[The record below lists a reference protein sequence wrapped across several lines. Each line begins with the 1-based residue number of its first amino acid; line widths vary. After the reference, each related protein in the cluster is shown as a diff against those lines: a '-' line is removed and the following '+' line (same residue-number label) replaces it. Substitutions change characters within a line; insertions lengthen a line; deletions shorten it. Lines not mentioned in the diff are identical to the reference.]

1 MYRRCMKSSEKV
13 RFVRNTFQGALFLH
27 LYLTDL
33 LQMRGRSMSCTSKC
47 EFRSKYAEIFLNC
60 GVRKQEMA
68 FSKAQTQAIMHKDGP
83 MMVLAGPGSG
93 KTTVITHRVQY
104 LTKEYGI
111 DPGDILVITFTRAA
125 AEEMRERYEA
135 LTGGGSRVTFGTF
148 HSIFFRILKLAY
160 RYTADNIVREEQQM
174 QFVRELAQAGGLEP
188 EDENEFA
195 ASILSEI
202 SSVKGERIALEH
214 YYSKNCPDAVF
225 RQLYAGYEEKMRRA
239 GLIDFDDMMVLCL
252 ELFTERK
259 DILSAWQRR
268 YRYILIDEFQDI
280 NRLQYEIVR
289 MLAKPED
296 NLFIVGDDDQS
307 IYRFR
312 GAKPEIMLGFERDYP
327 GAGRIL
333 LDVNYRSTEEIVAPA
348 LRLIGENQKRFS
360 KAIHTTGRHGK
371 NVITKLWQDPG
382 EENLAI
388 AREIQLYLQSGVR
401 PGDIAVLYRTNAGP
415 RFLMEKLMEYNLP
428 FRTRDTVPNLYEH
441 WISRNILT
449 YIRIAMG
456 SRAREDIL
464 QVINRPKRYISR
476 DAMPDETVS
485 FEKMKAFYAEK
496 DWIAERIESLEGDL
510 RAIARMSPLAAVN
523 YIRQG
528 MGYDEYLIEYAAFRR
543 MRPEELLETADELK
557 ESAAGFKTFDEWFAH
572 IEAYKEELLR
582 QAAQRRTE
590 TDAITLATMHS
601 AKGLEFPNVYIC
613 GMEETIF
620 PGASAVFGDDPS
632 ELEEERRLCYVGI
645 TRAMKKL
652 TLTSANQRM
661 RNGEMNFNRPSRFIN
676 EIPRH
681 LVKQTYGAVLK
692 PETES
697 KPTEFSRTKASLYTK
712 DRKNPF
718 ANNPYIQKG
727 MGSASPA
734 GAPDYQVGDRVSH
747 TKFGQGIVRSLTKLT
762 NDYEVVIEFDGF
774 GQRKLRSSFAK
785 LTKL

>member
-33 LQMRGRSMSCTSKC
+33 LQMRGRRMSCTSKC
-47 EFRSKYAEIFLNC
+47 EFRSKYAEIFLNG

-202 SSVKGERIALEH
+202 SSVKGERIELEH

-225 RQLYAGYEEKMRRA
+225 RQLYAGYEDKMRRA

-268 YRYILIDEFQDI
+268 YQYILIDEFQDI

-572 IEAYKEELLR
+572 IDAYKEELLR

-601 AKGLEFPNVYIC
+601 AKGLEFPIVYILDANE
-613 GMEETIF
+613 GITPHSRAMLDE
-620 PGASAVFGDDPS
+620 DM
-632 ELEEERRLCYVGI
+632 EEERRLFYVAM
-645 TRAMKKL
+645 TRAKTRLHVYAVRERYHKK
-652 TLTSANQRM
+652 A
-661 RNGEMNFNRPSRFIN
+661 EVSRFVW
-676 EIPRH
+676 EYLGRD
-681 LVKQTYGAVLK
+681 G
-692 PETES
+692 ES
-697 KPTEFSRTKASLYTK
+697 R
-712 DRKNPF
+712 
-718 ANNPYIQKG
+718 
-727 MGSASPA
+727 
-734 GAPDYQVGDRVSH
+734 
-747 TKFGQGIVRSLTKLT
+747 
-762 NDYEVVIEFDGF
+762 
-774 GQRKLRSSFAK
+774 
-785 LTKL
+785 

>member
-1 MYRRCMKSSEKV
+1 MYRRCMKISEKV

-33 LQMRGRSMSCTSKC
+33 LQMRGRRMSCTSKC

-135 LTGGGSRVTFGTF
+135 LIGGGSRVTFGTF

-572 IEAYKEELLR
+572 IDAYKEELLR

-601 AKGLEFPNVYIC
+601 AKGLEFPIVYILDANE
-613 GMEETIF
+613 GITPHSRAMLDE
-620 PGASAVFGDDPS
+620 DM
-632 ELEEERRLCYVGI
+632 EEERRLFYVAM
-645 TRAMKKL
+645 TRAKTRLHVYAVRERYHKK
-652 TLTSANQRM
+652 A
-661 RNGEMNFNRPSRFIN
+661 EVSRFVW
-676 EIPRH
+676 EYLGRD
-681 LVKQTYGAVLK
+681 GD
-692 PETES
+692 
-697 KPTEFSRTKASLYTK
+697 SR
-712 DRKNPF
+712 
-718 ANNPYIQKG
+718 
-727 MGSASPA
+727 
-734 GAPDYQVGDRVSH
+734 
-747 TKFGQGIVRSLTKLT
+747 
-762 NDYEVVIEFDGF
+762 
-774 GQRKLRSSFAK
+774 
-785 LTKL
+785 

>member
-33 LQMRGRSMSCTSKC
+33 LQMRGRRMSCTSKC

-360 KAIHTTGRHGK
+360 KTIHTTGRHGK

-572 IEAYKEELLR
+572 IDAYKEELLR

-601 AKGLEFPNVYIC
+601 AKGLEFPIVYILDANE
-613 GMEETIF
+613 GITPHSRAMLDE
-620 PGASAVFGDDPS
+620 DM
-632 ELEEERRLCYVGI
+632 EEERRLFYVAM
-645 TRAMKKL
+645 TRAKTRLHVYAVRERYHKK
-652 TLTSANQRM
+652 A
-661 RNGEMNFNRPSRFIN
+661 EVSRFVW
-676 EIPRH
+676 EYLGRD
-681 LVKQTYGAVLK
+681 GD
-692 PETES
+692 
-697 KPTEFSRTKASLYTK
+697 SR
-712 DRKNPF
+712 
-718 ANNPYIQKG
+718 
-727 MGSASPA
+727 
-734 GAPDYQVGDRVSH
+734 
-747 TKFGQGIVRSLTKLT
+747 
-762 NDYEVVIEFDGF
+762 
-774 GQRKLRSSFAK
+774 
-785 LTKL
+785 

>member
-33 LQMRGRSMSCTSKC
+33 LQMRGRRMSCTSKC

-148 HSIFFRILKLAY
+148 HSLFFRILKLAY

-202 SSVKGERIALEH
+202 SSVKGERIELEH

-601 AKGLEFPNVYIC
+601 AKGLEFPIVYILDANE
-613 GMEETIF
+613 GITPHSRAMLDE
-620 PGASAVFGDDPS
+620 DM
-632 ELEEERRLCYVGI
+632 EEERRLFYVAM
-645 TRAMKKL
+645 TRAKTRLHVYAVRERYHKK
-652 TLTSANQRM
+652 A
-661 RNGEMNFNRPSRFIN
+661 EVSRFVW
-676 EIPRH
+676 EYLGRD
-681 LVKQTYGAVLK
+681 GD
-692 PETES
+692 
-697 KPTEFSRTKASLYTK
+697 SR
-712 DRKNPF
+712 
-718 ANNPYIQKG
+718 
-727 MGSASPA
+727 
-734 GAPDYQVGDRVSH
+734 
-747 TKFGQGIVRSLTKLT
+747 
-762 NDYEVVIEFDGF
+762 
-774 GQRKLRSSFAK
+774 
-785 LTKL
+785 

>member
-33 LQMRGRSMSCTSKC
+33 LQMRGRRMSCTSKC

-225 RQLYAGYEEKMRRA
+225 RQLYAGYEEKMSRA

-312 GAKPEIMLGFERDYP
+312 GAEPEIMLGFERDYP

-388 AREIQLYLQSGVR
+388 VREIQLYLQSGVR

-485 FEKMKAFYAEK
+485 FEKMKVFYAEK

-557 ESAAGFKTFDEWFAH
+557 ESAAGFKTFDEWFTH
-572 IEAYKEELLR
+572 IDAYKEELLR

-601 AKGLEFPNVYIC
+601 AKGLEFPIVYILDANE
-613 GMEETIF
+613 GITPHSRAMLDE
-620 PGASAVFGDDPS
+620 DM
-632 ELEEERRLCYVGI
+632 EEERRLFYVAM
-645 TRAMKKL
+645 TRAKTRLHVYAVRERYHKK
-652 TLTSANQRM
+652 A
-661 RNGEMNFNRPSRFIN
+661 EVSRFVW
-676 EIPRH
+676 EYLGR
-681 LVKQTYGAVLK
+681 
-692 PETES
+692 E
-697 KPTEFSRTKASLYTK
+697 
-712 DRKNPF
+712 
-718 ANNPYIQKG
+718 
-727 MGSASPA
+727 
-734 GAPDYQVGDRVSH
+734 
-747 TKFGQGIVRSLTKLT
+747 
-762 NDYEVVIEFDGF
+762 
-774 GQRKLRSSFAK
+774 
-785 LTKL
+785 

>member
-33 LQMRGRSMSCTSKC
+33 LQMRGRRMSCTSKC

-312 GAKPEIMLGFERDYP
+312 GTKPEIMLGFERDYP

-485 FEKMKAFYAEK
+485 FERMKVFYAEK

-572 IEAYKEELLR
+572 IDAYKEELLR

-601 AKGLEFPNVYIC
+601 AKGLEFPIVYILDANE
-613 GMEETIF
+613 GITPHSRAMLDE
-620 PGASAVFGDDPS
+620 DM
-632 ELEEERRLCYVGI
+632 EEERRLFYVAM
-645 TRAMKKL
+645 TRAKTRLHVYAVRERYHKK
-652 TLTSANQRM
+652 A
-661 RNGEMNFNRPSRFIN
+661 EVSRFVW
-676 EIPRH
+676 EYLGRD
-681 LVKQTYGAVLK
+681 GD
-692 PETES
+692 
-697 KPTEFSRTKASLYTK
+697 SR
-712 DRKNPF
+712 
-718 ANNPYIQKG
+718 
-727 MGSASPA
+727 
-734 GAPDYQVGDRVSH
+734 
-747 TKFGQGIVRSLTKLT
+747 
-762 NDYEVVIEFDGF
+762 
-774 GQRKLRSSFAK
+774 
-785 LTKL
+785 

>member
-160 RYTADNIVREEQQM
+160 RYTADNIVREDQQM

-225 RQLYAGYEEKMRRA
+225 RQLYAGYEEKMRRT

-510 RAIARMSPLAAVN
+510 RAITRMSPLAAVN

-572 IEAYKEELLR
+572 IDAYKEELLR

-601 AKGLEFPNVYIC
+601 AKGLEFPIVYILDANE
-613 GMEETIF
+613 GITPHSRAMLDE
-620 PGASAVFGDDPS
+620 DM
-632 ELEEERRLCYVGI
+632 EEERRLFYVAM
-645 TRAMKKL
+645 TRAKTRLHVYAVRERYHKK
-652 TLTSANQRM
+652 A
-661 RNGEMNFNRPSRFIN
+661 EVSRFVW
-676 EIPRH
+676 EYLGRD
-681 LVKQTYGAVLK
+681 GD
-692 PETES
+692 
-697 KPTEFSRTKASLYTK
+697 SR
-712 DRKNPF
+712 
-718 ANNPYIQKG
+718 
-727 MGSASPA
+727 
-734 GAPDYQVGDRVSH
+734 
-747 TKFGQGIVRSLTKLT
+747 
-762 NDYEVVIEFDGF
+762 
-774 GQRKLRSSFAK
+774 
-785 LTKL
+785 

>member
-33 LQMRGRSMSCTSKC
+33 LQMRGRRMSCTSKC

-125 AEEMRERYEA
+125 AGEMRERYEA

-485 FEKMKAFYAEK
+485 FERMKVFYAEK

-528 MGYDEYLIEYAAFRR
+528 MGYDEYLIEYATFRR

-572 IEAYKEELLR
+572 IDAYKEELLR
-582 QAAQRRTE
+582 QAVQRRTE

-601 AKGLEFPNVYIC
+601 AKGLEFPIVYILDANE
-613 GMEETIF
+613 GITPHSRAMLDE
-620 PGASAVFGDDPS
+620 DM
-632 ELEEERRLCYVGI
+632 EEERRLFYVAM
-645 TRAMKKL
+645 TRAKTRLHVYAVRERYHKK
-652 TLTSANQRM
+652 A
-661 RNGEMNFNRPSRFIN
+661 EVSRFVW
-676 EIPRH
+676 EYLGR
-681 LVKQTYGAVLK
+681 
-692 PETES
+692 ES
-697 KPTEFSRTKASLYTK
+697 
-712 DRKNPF
+712 
-718 ANNPYIQKG
+718 
-727 MGSASPA
+727 
-734 GAPDYQVGDRVSH
+734 
-747 TKFGQGIVRSLTKLT
+747 
-762 NDYEVVIEFDGF
+762 
-774 GQRKLRSSFAK
+774 
-785 LTKL
+785 

>member
-33 LQMRGRSMSCTSKC
+33 LQMRGRRMSCTSKC

-160 RYTADNIVREEQQM
+160 RYTADNIVREDQQM

-239 GLIDFDDMMVLCL
+239 GLIDFYDMMVLCL

-360 KAIHTTGRHGK
+360 KTIHTTGRHGK

-572 IEAYKEELLR
+572 IDAYKEELLR

-601 AKGLEFPNVYIC
+601 AKGLEFPIVYILDANE
-613 GMEETIF
+613 GITPHSRAMLDE
-620 PGASAVFGDDPS
+620 DM
-632 ELEEERRLCYVGI
+632 EEERRLFYVAM
-645 TRAMKKL
+645 TRAKTRLHVYAVRERYHKK
-652 TLTSANQRM
+652 A
-661 RNGEMNFNRPSRFIN
+661 EVSRFVW
-676 EIPRH
+676 EYLGRD
-681 LVKQTYGAVLK
+681 GD
-692 PETES
+692 
-697 KPTEFSRTKASLYTK
+697 SR
-712 DRKNPF
+712 
-718 ANNPYIQKG
+718 
-727 MGSASPA
+727 
-734 GAPDYQVGDRVSH
+734 
-747 TKFGQGIVRSLTKLT
+747 
-762 NDYEVVIEFDGF
+762 
-774 GQRKLRSSFAK
+774 
-785 LTKL
+785 

>member
-1 MYRRCMKSSEKV
+1 MYRRCMKISEKV

-33 LQMRGRSMSCTSKC
+33 LQMRGRRMSCTSKC

-135 LTGGGSRVTFGTF
+135 LIGGGSRVTFGTF

-572 IEAYKEELLR
+572 IDAYKEELLR

-601 AKGLEFPNVYIC
+601 AKGLEFPIVYILDANE
-613 GMEETIF
+613 GITPHSRAMLDE
-620 PGASAVFGDDPS
+620 DM
-632 ELEEERRLCYVGI
+632 EEERRLFYVAM
-645 TRAMKKL
+645 TRAKTRLHVYAVRERYHKK
-652 TLTSANQRM
+652 A
-661 RNGEMNFNRPSRFIN
+661 EVSRFVW
-676 EIPRH
+676 EYLGR
-681 LVKQTYGAVLK
+681 
-692 PETES
+692 ES
-697 KPTEFSRTKASLYTK
+697 
-712 DRKNPF
+712 
-718 ANNPYIQKG
+718 
-727 MGSASPA
+727 
-734 GAPDYQVGDRVSH
+734 
-747 TKFGQGIVRSLTKLT
+747 
-762 NDYEVVIEFDGF
+762 
-774 GQRKLRSSFAK
+774 
-785 LTKL
+785 

>member
-33 LQMRGRSMSCTSKC
+33 LQMRGRRMSCTSKC

-202 SSVKGERIALEH
+202 SSVKGERIVLEH

-333 LDVNYRSTEEIVAPA
+333 LDVNYRSTEEIVVPA

-510 RAIARMSPLAAVN
+510 RTIARMSPLAAVN

-601 AKGLEFPNVYIC
+601 AKGLEFPIVYILDANE
-613 GMEETIF
+613 GITPHSRAMLDE
-620 PGASAVFGDDPS
+620 DM
-632 ELEEERRLCYVGI
+632 EEERRLFYVAM
-645 TRAMKKL
+645 TRAKTRLHVYAVRERYHKK
-652 TLTSANQRM
+652 A
-661 RNGEMNFNRPSRFIN
+661 EVSRFVW
-676 EIPRH
+676 EYLGR
-681 LVKQTYGAVLK
+681 
-692 PETES
+692 ES
-697 KPTEFSRTKASLYTK
+697 
-712 DRKNPF
+712 
-718 ANNPYIQKG
+718 
-727 MGSASPA
+727 
-734 GAPDYQVGDRVSH
+734 
-747 TKFGQGIVRSLTKLT
+747 
-762 NDYEVVIEFDGF
+762 
-774 GQRKLRSSFAK
+774 
-785 LTKL
+785 

>member
-174 QFVRELAQAGGLEP
+174 QFVRELAQTGGLEP

-333 LDVNYRSTEEIVAPA
+333 LDMNYRSTEEIVAPA

-485 FEKMKAFYAEK
+485 FEKMKAFYVEK

-601 AKGLEFPNVYIC
+601 AKGLEFPIVYILDANE
-613 GMEETIF
+613 GITPHSRAMLDE
-620 PGASAVFGDDPS
+620 DM
-632 ELEEERRLCYVGI
+632 EEERRLFYVAM
-645 TRAMKKL
+645 TRAKTRLHVYAVRERYHKK
-652 TLTSANQRM
+652 ADV
-661 RNGEMNFNRPSRFIN
+661 SRFVW
-676 EIPRH
+676 EYLGRD
-681 LVKQTYGAVLK
+681 GD
-692 PETES
+692 
-697 KPTEFSRTKASLYTK
+697 SR
-712 DRKNPF
+712 
-718 ANNPYIQKG
+718 
-727 MGSASPA
+727 
-734 GAPDYQVGDRVSH
+734 
-747 TKFGQGIVRSLTKLT
+747 
-762 NDYEVVIEFDGF
+762 
-774 GQRKLRSSFAK
+774 
-785 LTKL
+785 

>member
-33 LQMRGRSMSCTSKC
+33 LQMRGRRMSCTSKC

-135 LTGGGSRVTFGTF
+135 LIGGGSRVTFGTF

-360 KAIHTTGRHGK
+360 KTIHTTGRHGK

-601 AKGLEFPNVYIC
+601 AKGLEFPIVYILDANE
-613 GMEETIF
+613 GITPHSRAMLDE
-620 PGASAVFGDDPS
+620 DM
-632 ELEEERRLCYVGI
+632 EEERRLFYVAM
-645 TRAMKKL
+645 TRAKTRLHVYAVRERYHKK
-652 TLTSANQRM
+652 ADV
-661 RNGEMNFNRPSRFIN
+661 SRFVW
-676 EIPRH
+676 EYLGRD
-681 LVKQTYGAVLK
+681 GD
-692 PETES
+692 
-697 KPTEFSRTKASLYTK
+697 SR
-712 DRKNPF
+712 
-718 ANNPYIQKG
+718 
-727 MGSASPA
+727 
-734 GAPDYQVGDRVSH
+734 
-747 TKFGQGIVRSLTKLT
+747 
-762 NDYEVVIEFDGF
+762 
-774 GQRKLRSSFAK
+774 
-785 LTKL
+785 

>member
-33 LQMRGRSMSCTSKC
+33 LQMRGRRMSCTSKC

-225 RQLYAGYEEKMRRA
+225 RQFYAGYEEKMRRA

-449 YIRIAMG
+449 YIRIALG

-485 FEKMKAFYAEK
+485 FERMKVFYAEK

-601 AKGLEFPNVYIC
+601 AKGLEFPIVYILDANE
-613 GMEETIF
+613 GITPHSRAMLDE
-620 PGASAVFGDDPS
+620 DM
-632 ELEEERRLCYVGI
+632 EEERRLFYVAM
-645 TRAMKKL
+645 TRAKTRLHVYAVRERYHKK
-652 TLTSANQRM
+652 A
-661 RNGEMNFNRPSRFIN
+661 EVSRFVW
-676 EIPRH
+676 EYLGRD
-681 LVKQTYGAVLK
+681 GD
-692 PETES
+692 
-697 KPTEFSRTKASLYTK
+697 SR
-712 DRKNPF
+712 
-718 ANNPYIQKG
+718 
-727 MGSASPA
+727 
-734 GAPDYQVGDRVSH
+734 
-747 TKFGQGIVRSLTKLT
+747 
-762 NDYEVVIEFDGF
+762 
-774 GQRKLRSSFAK
+774 
-785 LTKL
+785 

>member
-33 LQMRGRSMSCTSKC
+33 LQMRGRRMSCTSKC
-47 EFRSKYAEIFLNC
+47 EFRNKYAEIFLNC

-225 RQLYAGYEEKMRRA
+225 RQLYAGYEDKMRRA

-601 AKGLEFPNVYIC
+601 AKGLEFPIVYILDANE
-613 GMEETIF
+613 GITPHSRAMLDE
-620 PGASAVFGDDPS
+620 DM
-632 ELEEERRLCYVGI
+632 EEERRLFYVAM
-645 TRAMKKL
+645 TRAKTRLHVYAVRERYHKK
-652 TLTSANQRM
+652 A
-661 RNGEMNFNRPSRFIN
+661 EVSRFVW
-676 EIPRH
+676 EYLGRD
-681 LVKQTYGAVLK
+681 GD
-692 PETES
+692 
-697 KPTEFSRTKASLYTK
+697 SR
-712 DRKNPF
+712 
-718 ANNPYIQKG
+718 
-727 MGSASPA
+727 
-734 GAPDYQVGDRVSH
+734 
-747 TKFGQGIVRSLTKLT
+747 
-762 NDYEVVIEFDGF
+762 
-774 GQRKLRSSFAK
+774 
-785 LTKL
+785 

>member
-33 LQMRGRSMSCTSKC
+33 LQMRGRRMSCTSKY

-60 GVRKQEMA
+60 GVREQEMA

-485 FEKMKAFYAEK
+485 FEKMKTFYAEK

-601 AKGLEFPNVYIC
+601 AKGLEFPIVYILDANE
-613 GMEETIF
+613 GITPHSRAMLDE
-620 PGASAVFGDDPS
+620 DM
-632 ELEEERRLCYVGI
+632 EEERRLFYVAM
-645 TRAMKKL
+645 TRAKTCL
-652 TLTSANQRM
+652 
-661 RNGEMNFNRPSRFIN
+661 
-676 EIPRH
+676 
-681 LVKQTYGAVLK
+681 
-692 PETES
+692 
-697 KPTEFSRTKASLYTK
+697 LYTS
-712 DRKNPF
+712 D
-718 ANNPYIQKG
+718 A
-727 MGSASPA
+727 A
-734 GAPDYQVGDRVSH
+734 DE
-747 TKFGQGIVRSLTKLT
+747 L
-762 NDYEVVIEFDGF
+762 
-774 GQRKLRSSFAK
+774 
-785 LTKL
+785 

>member
-33 LQMRGRSMSCTSKC
+33 LQMRGRRMSCTSKC

-441 WISRNILT
+441 WISRNVLT

-601 AKGLEFPNVYIC
+601 AKGLEFPIVYILDANE
-613 GMEETIF
+613 GITPHSRAMLDE
-620 PGASAVFGDDPS
+620 DM
-632 ELEEERRLCYVGI
+632 EEERRLFYVAM
-645 TRAMKKL
+645 TRAKTRLHVYAVRERYHKK
-652 TLTSANQRM
+652 A
-661 RNGEMNFNRPSRFIN
+661 EVSRFVW
-676 EIPRH
+676 EYLGRD
-681 LVKQTYGAVLK
+681 GD
-692 PETES
+692 
-697 KPTEFSRTKASLYTK
+697 SR
-712 DRKNPF
+712 
-718 ANNPYIQKG
+718 
-727 MGSASPA
+727 
-734 GAPDYQVGDRVSH
+734 
-747 TKFGQGIVRSLTKLT
+747 
-762 NDYEVVIEFDGF
+762 
-774 GQRKLRSSFAK
+774 
-785 LTKL
+785 

>member
-327 GAGRIL
+327 GVGRIL

-601 AKGLEFPNVYIC
+601 AKGLEFPIVYILDANE
-613 GMEETIF
+613 GITPHSRAMLDE
-620 PGASAVFGDDPS
+620 DM
-632 ELEEERRLCYVGI
+632 EEERRLFYVAM
-645 TRAMKKL
+645 TRAKTRLHVYAVRERYHKK
-652 TLTSANQRM
+652 A
-661 RNGEMNFNRPSRFIN
+661 EVSRFVW
-676 EIPRH
+676 EYLGRD
-681 LVKQTYGAVLK
+681 GD
-692 PETES
+692 
-697 KPTEFSRTKASLYTK
+697 SR
-712 DRKNPF
+712 
-718 ANNPYIQKG
+718 
-727 MGSASPA
+727 
-734 GAPDYQVGDRVSH
+734 
-747 TKFGQGIVRSLTKLT
+747 
-762 NDYEVVIEFDGF
+762 
-774 GQRKLRSSFAK
+774 
-785 LTKL
+785 

>member
-125 AEEMRERYEA
+125 AEEMRERYES

-225 RQLYAGYEEKMRRA
+225 RQLYAGYEETMRRA

-510 RAIARMSPLAAVN
+510 RAIARMTPLAAVN

-528 MGYDEYLIEYAAFRR
+528 MGYDEYLIEYATFRR

-601 AKGLEFPNVYIC
+601 AKGLEFPIVYILDANE
-613 GMEETIF
+613 GITPHSRAMLDE
-620 PGASAVFGDDPS
+620 DM
-632 ELEEERRLCYVGI
+632 EEERRLFYVAM
-645 TRAMKKL
+645 TRAKTRLHVYAVRERYHKK
-652 TLTSANQRM
+652 A
-661 RNGEMNFNRPSRFIN
+661 EVSRFVW
-676 EIPRH
+676 EYLGRD
-681 LVKQTYGAVLK
+681 GD
-692 PETES
+692 
-697 KPTEFSRTKASLYTK
+697 SR
-712 DRKNPF
+712 
-718 ANNPYIQKG
+718 
-727 MGSASPA
+727 
-734 GAPDYQVGDRVSH
+734 
-747 TKFGQGIVRSLTKLT
+747 
-762 NDYEVVIEFDGF
+762 
-774 GQRKLRSSFAK
+774 
-785 LTKL
+785 

>member
-33 LQMRGRSMSCTSKC
+33 LQMRGRRMSCTSKY

-485 FEKMKAFYAEK
+485 FEKMKTFYAEK

-601 AKGLEFPNVYIC
+601 AKGLEFPIVYILDANE
-613 GMEETIF
+613 GITPHSRAMLDE
-620 PGASAVFGDDPS
+620 DM
-632 ELEEERRLCYVGI
+632 EEERRLFYVAM
-645 TRAMKKL
+645 TRAKTRLHVYAVRERYHKK
-652 TLTSANQRM
+652 A
-661 RNGEMNFNRPSRFIN
+661 EVSRFVW
-676 EIPRH
+676 EYLGRD
-681 LVKQTYGAVLK
+681 GD
-692 PETES
+692 
-697 KPTEFSRTKASLYTK
+697 SR
-712 DRKNPF
+712 
-718 ANNPYIQKG
+718 
-727 MGSASPA
+727 
-734 GAPDYQVGDRVSH
+734 
-747 TKFGQGIVRSLTKLT
+747 
-762 NDYEVVIEFDGF
+762 
-774 GQRKLRSSFAK
+774 
-785 LTKL
+785 

>member
-1 MYRRCMKSSEKV
+1 MYRRCMKISEKV

-33 LQMRGRSMSCTSKC
+33 LQMRGRRMSCTSKC

-93 KTTVITHRVQY
+93 KTTVITHRVRY

-125 AEEMRERYEA
+125 AGEMRERYEA

-214 YYSKNCPDAVF
+214 YYSKNCPDTVF

-572 IEAYKEELLR
+572 IDAYKEELLR

-601 AKGLEFPNVYIC
+601 AKGLEFPIVYILDANE
-613 GMEETIF
+613 GITPHSRAMLDE
-620 PGASAVFGDDPS
+620 DM
-632 ELEEERRLCYVGI
+632 EEERRLFYVAM
-645 TRAMKKL
+645 TRAKTRLHVYAVRERYHKK
-652 TLTSANQRM
+652 A
-661 RNGEMNFNRPSRFIN
+661 EVSRFVW
-676 EIPRH
+676 EYLGR
-681 LVKQTYGAVLK
+681 
-692 PETES
+692 ES
-697 KPTEFSRTKASLYTK
+697 
-712 DRKNPF
+712 
-718 ANNPYIQKG
+718 
-727 MGSASPA
+727 
-734 GAPDYQVGDRVSH
+734 
-747 TKFGQGIVRSLTKLT
+747 
-762 NDYEVVIEFDGF
+762 
-774 GQRKLRSSFAK
+774 
-785 LTKL
+785 

>member
-33 LQMRGRSMSCTSKC
+33 LQMRGRRMSCTSKC

-135 LTGGGSRVTFGTF
+135 LIGGGSRVTFGTF

-312 GAKPEIMLGFERDYP
+312 GAKPEIMLGFERDYM

-449 YIRIAMG
+449 YIRIALG

-601 AKGLEFPNVYIC
+601 AKGLEFPIVYILDANE
-613 GMEETIF
+613 GITPHSRAMLDE
-620 PGASAVFGDDPS
+620 DM
-632 ELEEERRLCYVGI
+632 EEERRLFYVAM
-645 TRAMKKL
+645 TRAKTRLHVYAVRERYHKK
-652 TLTSANQRM
+652 A
-661 RNGEMNFNRPSRFIN
+661 EVSRFVW
-676 EIPRH
+676 EYLGR
-681 LVKQTYGAVLK
+681 
-692 PETES
+692 ES
-697 KPTEFSRTKASLYTK
+697 
-712 DRKNPF
+712 
-718 ANNPYIQKG
+718 
-727 MGSASPA
+727 
-734 GAPDYQVGDRVSH
+734 
-747 TKFGQGIVRSLTKLT
+747 
-762 NDYEVVIEFDGF
+762 
-774 GQRKLRSSFAK
+774 
-785 LTKL
+785 

>member
-33 LQMRGRSMSCTSKC
+33 LQMRGRRMSCTSKC
-47 EFRSKYAEIFLNC
+47 EFRSKYAEIFLNG

-174 QFVRELAQAGGLEP
+174 QFVREMAQAGGLEP

-333 LDVNYRSTEEIVAPA
+333 LDMNYRSTEEIVAPA

-510 RAIARMSPLAAVN
+510 RSIARMSPLAAVN

-572 IEAYKEELLR
+572 IDAYKEELLR

-601 AKGLEFPNVYIC
+601 AKGLEFPIVYILDANE
-613 GMEETIF
+613 GITPHSRAMLDE
-620 PGASAVFGDDPS
+620 DM
-632 ELEEERRLCYVGI
+632 EEERRLFYVAM
-645 TRAMKKL
+645 TRAKTRLHVYAVRERYHKK
-652 TLTSANQRM
+652 A
-661 RNGEMNFNRPSRFIN
+661 EVSRFVW
-676 EIPRH
+676 EYLGRD
-681 LVKQTYGAVLK
+681 G
-692 PETES
+692 ES
-697 KPTEFSRTKASLYTK
+697 R
-712 DRKNPF
+712 
-718 ANNPYIQKG
+718 
-727 MGSASPA
+727 
-734 GAPDYQVGDRVSH
+734 
-747 TKFGQGIVRSLTKLT
+747 
-762 NDYEVVIEFDGF
+762 
-774 GQRKLRSSFAK
+774 
-785 LTKL
+785 

>member
-33 LQMRGRSMSCTSKC
+33 LQMRGRRMSCTSKC

-174 QFVRELAQAGGLEP
+174 QFVRELAQTGGLEP

-360 KAIHTTGRHGK
+360 KTIHTTGRHGK

-572 IEAYKEELLR
+572 IDAYKEELLR

-601 AKGLEFPNVYIC
+601 AKGLEFPIVYILDANE
-613 GMEETIF
+613 GITPHSRAMLDE
-620 PGASAVFGDDPS
+620 DM
-632 ELEEERRLCYVGI
+632 EEERRLFYVAM
-645 TRAMKKL
+645 TRAKTRLHVYAVRERYHKK
-652 TLTSANQRM
+652 A
-661 RNGEMNFNRPSRFIN
+661 EVSRFVW
-676 EIPRH
+676 EYLGRD
-681 LVKQTYGAVLK
+681 GD
-692 PETES
+692 
-697 KPTEFSRTKASLYTK
+697 SR
-712 DRKNPF
+712 
-718 ANNPYIQKG
+718 
-727 MGSASPA
+727 
-734 GAPDYQVGDRVSH
+734 
-747 TKFGQGIVRSLTKLT
+747 
-762 NDYEVVIEFDGF
+762 
-774 GQRKLRSSFAK
+774 
-785 LTKL
+785 

>member
-33 LQMRGRSMSCTSKC
+33 LQMRGRRMSCTSKC

-225 RQLYAGYEEKMRRA
+225 RQLYAGYEDKMRRA

-601 AKGLEFPNVYIC
+601 AKGLEFPIVYILDANE
-613 GMEETIF
+613 GITPHSRAMLDE
-620 PGASAVFGDDPS
+620 DM
-632 ELEEERRLCYVGI
+632 EEERRLFYVAM
-645 TRAMKKL
+645 TRAKTRLHVYAVRERYHKK
-652 TLTSANQRM
+652 A
-661 RNGEMNFNRPSRFIN
+661 EVSRFVW
-676 EIPRH
+676 EYLGRD
-681 LVKQTYGAVLK
+681 GD
-692 PETES
+692 
-697 KPTEFSRTKASLYTK
+697 SR
-712 DRKNPF
+712 
-718 ANNPYIQKG
+718 
-727 MGSASPA
+727 
-734 GAPDYQVGDRVSH
+734 
-747 TKFGQGIVRSLTKLT
+747 
-762 NDYEVVIEFDGF
+762 
-774 GQRKLRSSFAK
+774 
-785 LTKL
+785 

>member
-33 LQMRGRSMSCTSKC
+33 LQMRGRRMSCTSKC

-135 LTGGGSRVTFGTF
+135 LIGGGSRVTFGTF

-590 TDAITLATMHS
+590 TDALTLATMHS
-601 AKGLEFPNVYIC
+601 AKGLEFPIVYILDANE
-613 GMEETIF
+613 GITPHSRAMLDE
-620 PGASAVFGDDPS
+620 DM
-632 ELEEERRLCYVGI
+632 EEERRLFYVAM
-645 TRAMKKL
+645 TRAKTRLHVYAVRERYHKK
-652 TLTSANQRM
+652 ADV
-661 RNGEMNFNRPSRFIN
+661 SRFVW
-676 EIPRH
+676 EYLGRD
-681 LVKQTYGAVLK
+681 GD
-692 PETES
+692 
-697 KPTEFSRTKASLYTK
+697 SR
-712 DRKNPF
+712 
-718 ANNPYIQKG
+718 
-727 MGSASPA
+727 
-734 GAPDYQVGDRVSH
+734 
-747 TKFGQGIVRSLTKLT
+747 
-762 NDYEVVIEFDGF
+762 
-774 GQRKLRSSFAK
+774 
-785 LTKL
+785 

>member
-33 LQMRGRSMSCTSKC
+33 LQMRGRRMSCTSKC

-202 SSVKGERIALEH
+202 SSVKGERIVLEH

-333 LDVNYRSTEEIVAPA
+333 LDVNYRSTEEIVVPA

-601 AKGLEFPNVYIC
+601 AKGLEFPIVYILDANE
-613 GMEETIF
+613 GITPHSRAMLDE
-620 PGASAVFGDDPS
+620 DM
-632 ELEEERRLCYVGI
+632 EEERRLFYVAM
-645 TRAMKKL
+645 TRAKTRLHVYAVRERYHKK
-652 TLTSANQRM
+652 A
-661 RNGEMNFNRPSRFIN
+661 EVSRFVW
-676 EIPRH
+676 EYLGRD
-681 LVKQTYGAVLK
+681 GD
-692 PETES
+692 
-697 KPTEFSRTKASLYTK
+697 SR
-712 DRKNPF
+712 
-718 ANNPYIQKG
+718 
-727 MGSASPA
+727 
-734 GAPDYQVGDRVSH
+734 
-747 TKFGQGIVRSLTKLT
+747 
-762 NDYEVVIEFDGF
+762 
-774 GQRKLRSSFAK
+774 
-785 LTKL
+785 